1 MEGQRAANKA
11 KLWRKFA
18 ENRLALL
25 ANPEAE
31 RKDERL
37 LAQALFGCDPGPG
50 HSPITEIVRKVG
62 FSHDFLTA
70 LTEGTEI
77 DE

>member
-1 MEGQRAANKA
+1 M
-11 KLWRKFA
+11 
-18 ENRLALL
+18 LALL

-31 RKDERL
+31 RQDERL

-50 HSPITEIVRKVG
+50 CSPITEIVRKVG

-77 DE
+77 E